1 MPLTVGY
8 FSPKKVHSLEC
19 SQSALFGCWGREEEL
34 FATINQAQHL
44 QIICGAIKIATKI
57 LWCAIMFLP
66 SEHH

>member
-1 MPLTVGY
+1 MFPVNSIWL
-8 FSPKKVHSLEC
+8 L
-19 SQSALFGCWGREEEL
+19 GREEEL

-57 LWCAIMFLP
+57 LWCVIMFLP